1 MRAGGNARRPASRW
15 RRGGELAGWIV
26 PSAILALLPK
36 CPVCVAAYVA
46 LATGIGISLPT
57 ATYVRAMLVALC
69 VASLVFVAAIRLRS
83 LLRAESHSAVSSRA
97 WQTLVYPPAFSGLQ
111 QSGRVATAGHI
122 RAGLFICVSSWES
135 ATQDRSTAGSNHRW
149 HHAFPS
155 ACKWLMAF
163 CWAIVVLLA
172 QNLAAFEIQPVPEYK
187 IGDIAEATVLTPVEL
202 NVPDPEATRRLREK
216 ALETM
221 PRIFR
226 FYPQAGSEAEADL
239 RAAFKLEHEKFL
251 ALLKRAYRL
260 RRLNEPSV
268 NHPSFGQFLA
278 WARNQDESFLCATN
292 LTRAWALGEDFD
304 ETLRGLTTKLRQAQ
318 QRYIGPDV
326 HADKAEK
333 PASIFVFTCKS
344 REAIPEIEA
353 VEKRSREVSGHEL
366 YTLAEARRE
375 LEKSFSGSDQAL
387 AGFLAGFLR
396 ENCTYDP
403 ELSRRVQMKKAA
415 ELTAL
420 AHYSPGEAIVRA
432 EQTVDA
438 KAKAALDA
446 LEQMRAAE
454 LKKSMAAAARAEKI
468 NALKSWCQERVI
480 WVLAMV
486 ENADGVDY
494 AMWSSLAGHAFRALP
509 LATASQTNVDSAGP
523 RDESADVL
531 HRHS

>member
-1 MRAGGNARRPASRW
+1 M
-15 RRGGELAGWIV
+15 
-26 PSAILALLPK
+26 
-36 CPVCVAAYVA
+36 
-46 LATGIGISLPT
+46 
-57 ATYVRAMLVALC
+57 
-69 VASLVFVAAIRLRS
+69 
-83 LLRAESHSAVSSRA
+83 
-97 WQTLVYPPAFSGLQ
+97 
-111 QSGRVATAGHI
+111 
-122 RAGLFICVSSWES
+122 
-135 ATQDRSTAGSNHRW
+135 
-149 HHAFPS
+149 
-155 ACKWLMAF
+155 
-163 CWAIVVLLA
+163 
-172 QNLAAFEIQPVPEYK
+172 
-187 IGDIAEATVLTPVEL
+187 LTPVEL

-454 LKKSMAAAARAEKI
+454 LKKSIAAAARAEKI
-468 NALKSWCQERVI
+468 NAMKSWCQERVI

-494 AMWSSLAGHAFRALP
+494 AMWSSLAGMLFVLYLLRRHRKQTLTLPVPATNQPMSYTVILNPAKNETIFLPAKPQANPEPAALPPASPPPPAIAAVPPPEGQDAEWAERALDAERRAEEL
-509 LATASQTNVDSAGP
+509 LAMVRSGLAPHLAKELMNRLVQELISQRNLLLQTQRMAGKEINAIEARFNSIYQNLQAQLQAYEKRTHELEGKLADKDQTNAELLKAMIVTQKKLNSSSTQSGNT
-523 RDESADVL
+523 SG
-531 HRHS
+531 